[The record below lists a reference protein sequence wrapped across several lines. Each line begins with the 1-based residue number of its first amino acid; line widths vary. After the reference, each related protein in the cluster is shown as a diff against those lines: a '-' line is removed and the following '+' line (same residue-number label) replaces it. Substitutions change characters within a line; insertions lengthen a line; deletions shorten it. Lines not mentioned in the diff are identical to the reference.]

1 MPDNVFDKDPN
12 AVLDYLWDWSDWL
25 AASETISTA
34 VFTVPAGLTLSS
46 QSNTTTTAT
55 VFLSGGTV
63 GAGYQVTL
71 RITTNQG
78 RTEDRSIYL
87 RCRER

>member
-1 MPDNVFDKDPN
+1 MTNVFDKDPN
-12 AVLDYLWDWSDWL
+12 AILDYQWDWADWL
-25 AASETISTA
+25 AVGETISTA
-34 VFTVPAGLTLSS
+34 VFTVPTGLTLSS

-55 VFLSGGTV
+55 AFLSGGTV
-63 GAGYQVTL
+63 DDGYKVTC